1 MKNQSE
7 RGEQMQE
14 DVRYRDQLRKDL
26 IDYELIADFLKN
38 GETEKALVLVNK
50 HIGRI
55 RSSLQG

>member
-1 MKNQSE
+1 MP
-7 RGEQMQE
+7 E
-14 DVRYRDQLRKDL
+14 DVRYKDQLREDL
-26 IDYELIADFLKN
+26 IDYELIADFLKK

>member
-1 MKNQSE
+1 
-7 RGEQMQE
+7 MQE

-26 IDYELIADFLKN
+26 IDYELIADLLKN

-50 HIGRI
+50 HIERI